1 MTKEKSIKKKK
12 ERSKEYEKKLKIDGT
27 LDGVLKASVPKK
39 KSDN

>member
-1 MTKEKSIKKKK
+1 MSEKKQSKKTK

-27 LDGVLKASVPKK
+27 LDSVLKVSVPKK